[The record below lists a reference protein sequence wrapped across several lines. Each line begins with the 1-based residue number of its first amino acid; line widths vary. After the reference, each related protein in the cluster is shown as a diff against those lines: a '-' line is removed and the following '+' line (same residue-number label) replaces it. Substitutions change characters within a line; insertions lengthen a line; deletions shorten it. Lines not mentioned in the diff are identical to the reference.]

1 MRIPLLIFIT
11 LIAWGRAAL
20 AEEAKQE
27 AFPIPDRYNLVND
40 YQGILTY
47 TETER
52 LHGKMRALEAK
63 NGTQIVLLIVPS
75 IGDMSTIDYANQ
87 VFEKWDIGH
96 NGDGNGV
103 LFLINA
109 QNGSYRFTTG
119 PGIAGALPDA
129 KLRQLWEKH
138 MDPHWQKQEWV
149 AGIEEIIE
157 AMIAVSMGEE
167 TKAGHPA
174 TFIEIKHDHLI
185 AIALALVAI
194 LYVTGVWLVR
204 RRKKR
209 AEGACDT

>member
-1 MRIPLLIFIT
+1 MRTRFLILIP
-11 LIAWGRAAL
+11 LIAWVGVGFANDAR
-20 AEEAKQE
+20 QE

-75 IGDMSTIDYANQ
+75 VGDMAMIDYAQ
-87 VFEKWDIGH
+87 KVAEKWDIGH

-109 QNGSYRFTTG
+109 QNGSFYFATG

-129 KLRQLWEKH
+129 KLRQIWEKH
-138 MDPHWQKQEWV
+138 LEPHWRKQEWV
-149 AGIEEIIE
+149 AGIEETID
-157 AMIAVSMGEE
+157 AMIAASQAEE
-167 TKAGHPA
+167 TKAGHPGV
-174 TFIEIKHDHLI
+174 FIEIAHDHLI

-194 LYVTGVWLVR
+194 LYVAGVWIVR

-209 AEGACDT
+209 AESVCDI

>member
-1 MRIPLLIFIT
+1 MRTPLLIFIP
-11 LIAWGRAAL
+11 LMAWGSVGL
-20 AEEAKQE
+20 AEEARQD
-27 AFPIPDRYNLVND
+27 AFPIPDGYNLVND

-75 IGDMSTIDYANQ
+75 IGDMSMFDYSNKI
-87 VFEKWDIGH
+87 FDKWNIGH

-109 QNGSYRFTTG
+109 QNGNYRFATG

-129 KLRQLWEKH
+129 KLRQLWEQH
-138 MDPHWQKQEWV
+138 MDAHWQKQEWV
-149 AGIEEIIE
+149 AGIEKMID
-157 AMIAVSMGEE
+157 AMIAASLGEE

-174 TFIEIKHDHLI
+174 KFIEIKHDHLI

-194 LYVTGVWLVR
+194 LYVAGVWLVR